1 MIKGEIENRKNLCTD
16 NKFNENIFFQEFFF
30 SLRIIIFF
38 SSLFIALSVEKMTI
52 LQPIFN
58 ILTICGCRMPS
69 SCRTSYKK
77 MLYILYAIF
86 VLLLL
91 YSFCI
96 SQFLN
101 VIINVRTADE
111 LCNSFYMFIASLL
124 SCCKIVALL
133 MNHKAIKIFRRRLEE
148 EPCKPMNIKEVMIQK
163 SFDKNIG

>member
-1 MIKGEIENRKNLCTD
+1 
-16 NKFNENIFFQEFFF
+16 
-30 SLRIIIFF
+30 
-38 SSLFIALSVEKMTI
+38 MTI

-58 ILTICGCRMPS
+58 ILTICGCWMPS
-69 SCRTSYKK
+69 SCRTPYKK

-111 LCNSFYMFIASLL
+111 LCNSSYMFIASFL

-133 MNHKAIKIFRRRLEE
+133 INHKTIKIFRRKLEE
-148 EPCKPMNIKEVMIQK
+148 EPCKPTNTKEVMIQK